1 MMRFRDKTC
10 IVTGAGRGIG
20 KGIARRLAQEGG
32 KVLICDINAELLT
45 ETVREL
51 SEFGEIDGSVTNVG
65 TRNQVQAMIDRVIA
79 TWGKL
84 DVLVNNAG
92 IARARPFLEI
102 TDEDWDRIMDTN
114 LRGTFFC
121 SQIAARQ
128 MVDQGTGGA
137 IINIASTNAL
147 RGQPSLADYG
157 ATKAGIINLTQTC

>member
-1 MMRFRDKTC
+1 MDVRGNCVMNRFQDKTC
-10 IVTGAGRGIG
+10 VVTGAGRGIG
-20 KGIARRLAQEGG
+20 KGIAKRLLQEGG

-65 TRNQVQAMIDRVIA
+65 KRDQVQAMIDWVVA
-79 TWGKL
+79 KWGKL

-92 IARARPFLEI
+92 IARANPFLEI

-121 SQIAARQ
+121 TQIAARH
-128 MVDQGTGGA
+128 MVERGGGGA
-137 IINIASTNAL
+137 I
-147 RGQPSLADYG
+147 
-157 ATKAGIINLTQTC
+157 